1 MLLAVVLS
9 QGNPNRNVQT
19 YLTNATASVPDPVSD
34 HRSMVR
40 QPIKRVAGSTSR
52 QRRHVGAAR
61 LPPPDERWTA
71 RP

>member
-19 YLTNATASVPDPVSD
+19 YLTNATASVSDPVSD

-40 QPIKRVAGSTSR
+40 PADQARGRIDLASASPRWCR
-52 QRRHVGAAR
+52 QIAATR
-61 LPPPDERWTA
+61 
-71 RP
+71 